1 MGSGSGHPRRRRRLV
16 CPGQGRALGSIHLA
30 CQSARAGP
38 RPSRRCRSIP
48 VSGAAAGAGR
58 VGQMG
63 STQVEKSNV
72 LSGQAAYRLPVGE
85 RLLAQR
91 LSLNRDRLLLAP
103 RRNLETWRESC
114 PRRLAAFERRNRLVV
129 TCACPVLERKAWQI
143 LGARR
148 AQARGENRSRAP
160 HRRRC
165 MQDTTSDHNVRP
177 LHTVGA
183 LSDQVM
189 MLDRDGSARRMVPAA
204 ARTSGVTNSVCPGP
218 CSASPPHPPPRWA
231 SLG

>member
-16 CPGQGRALGSIHLA
+16 CRGQGRAPGSIHLA

-48 VSGAAAGAGR
+48 VSGAAGAGR

-63 STQVEKSNV
+63 STQAEKSNV

-165 MQDTTSDHNVRP
+165 LQDTTSDHNVRP

-189 MLDRDGSARRMVPAA
+189 TLDHDGSARRMVPAA
-204 ARTSGVTNSVCPGP
+204 ARTSELGVAGLACQRQCECVS
-218 CSASPPHPPPRWA
+218 
-231 SLG
+231 